1 MFHIFQINHNKLHT
15 CSLISF
21 NCSCNFCTSE
31 CVVSLR
37 PLFIVLLFGAPPSAL
52 IFIEDNAADTLA
64 AYGSALD
71 PDAADS
77 TLFGLASL
85 LSGKKCIYI
94 KLKNLLN
101 FVLHRIPHC
110 K

>member
-1 MFHIFQINHNKLHT
+1 MTFYVKLY
-15 CSLISF
+15 
-21 NCSCNFCTSE
+21 
-31 CVVSLR
+31 
-37 PLFIVLLFGAPPSAL
+37 LLFAPPSAL

-85 LSGKKCIYI
+85 LSGKKMY
-94 KLKNLLN
+94 
-101 FVLHRIPHC
+101 LHKTEKSIELCHASHFTLQM